1 MKISKD
7 DKKDNHIT
15 GDSFAHLE
23 AVPYRS
29 TPPDDVLHERQP
41 VIPHLVRVAAAESV
55 SFNIKGI
62 DSKRNLFL

>member
-7 DKKDNHIT
+7 DKKDNQIT
-15 GDSFAHLE
+15 HESVANLE